1 MMMMVILIVDG
12 ELMDVIEMMVDKQA
26 VLVVHME
33 VDDVT
38 KELEKM
44 DQEQDG
50 GLETVAMMMMV
61 ILIVDGDD
69 DGRHIEMMVEKQ
81 AVLVVHMEVDN
92 VTKELGKM
100 DQEQDEGLERA
111 PMMMMV
117 KVGIDGRH

>member
-1 MMMMVILIVDG
+1 MMMEIVDG

-38 KELEKM
+38 KELE
-44 DQEQDG
+44 E
-50 GLETVAMMMMV
+50 
-61 ILIVDGDD
+61 
-69 DGRHIEMMVEKQ
+69 
-81 AVLVVHMEVDN
+81 
-92 VTKELGKM
+92 M

-117 KVGIDGRH
+117 NVGIDGCH

>member
-1 MMMMVILIVDG
+1 MMVMMMDVIEMMVDNQADLVVHMEVDDVTKELEKMDQEQDERSETVAMMMMVILIVDG

-38 KELEKM
+38 KELE
-44 DQEQDG
+44 E
-50 GLETVAMMMMV
+50 
-61 ILIVDGDD
+61 
-69 DGRHIEMMVEKQ
+69 
-81 AVLVVHMEVDN
+81 
-92 VTKELGKM
+92 M

>member
-1 MMMMVILIVDG
+1 
-12 ELMDVIEMMVDKQA
+12 MDVIEMMVENQA
-26 VLVVHME
+26 DLVVHME

-50 GLETVAMMMMV
+50 GLETGAMMMMV
-61 ILIVDGDD
+61 ILIVDGELMDV
-69 DGRHIEMMVEKQ
+69 IEMMVDKQ
-81 AVLVVHMEVDN
+81 VVLVVHMEVVD
-92 VTKELGKM
+92 VTKELEEM

>member
-1 MMMMVILIVDG
+1 MMMVILIVDG

-26 VLVVHME
+26 DLVLHME
-33 VDDVT
+33 VDKVT
-38 KELEKM
+38 KEMRKM
-44 DQEQDG
+44 DQEQDEG
-50 GLETVAMMMMV
+50 SERAPMMMMV

-111 PMMMMV
+111 PMVIMV

>member
-1 MMMMVILIVDG
+1 MVMM
-12 ELMDVIEMMVDKQA
+12 MDVIEMMVENQA
-26 VLVVHME
+26 DLVVHME

-69 DGRHIEMMVEKQ
+69 DVIEMMV
-81 AVLVVHMEVDN
+81 
-92 VTKELGKM
+92 
-100 DQEQDEGLERA
+100 R
-111 PMMMMV
+111 
-117 KVGIDGRH
+117 